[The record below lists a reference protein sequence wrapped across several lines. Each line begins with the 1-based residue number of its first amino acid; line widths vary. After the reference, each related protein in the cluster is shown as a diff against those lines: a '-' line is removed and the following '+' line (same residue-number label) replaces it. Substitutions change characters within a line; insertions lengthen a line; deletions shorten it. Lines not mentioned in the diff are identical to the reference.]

1 MHYLDRFGL
10 KSKCPLC
17 VQPAHWAIPNFEANE
32 GKPPEQRGLCGMC
45 ASVKCRLA
53 DAKSN
58 DRRQTWDVRW
68 IDGLAKDAYQTI
80 KAHYRTAECGD

>member
-1 MHYLDRFGL
+1 MRAAGSLGD
-10 KSKCPLC
+10 SK
-17 VQPAHWAIPNFEANE
+17 FR
-32 GKPPEQRGLCGMC
+32 GQRGQTPRAARGMCGMC

-68 IDGLAKDAYQTI
+68 IEGLSKDAYQTI